1 MLQGEGSHR
10 EPAGAGADRA
20 GGREDRP
27 PVSPEGLGF
36 GRLFGGIRDAVIVA
50 DAESGQIVLWN
61 PAAEEI
67 FGYPPSEA
75 LGLEIDALVPG
86 RLKARHR
93 AGLARYRETGHGP
106 YIDSQELLD
115 LPALR
120 KGGEEIR
127 VEMSLTPIVPTEGA
141 AAGRRFA
148 LAIVRDVT
156 ERGESRR
163 RVEESEERFRLVA
176 RATNDVIWDSDLAT
190 DTQVW
195 DGAVEEMFGYP
206 AGQITDT
213 AWWEER
219 VHPDDRERVTA
230 SVEAALAEGGG
241 EVWTEEYRFRRA
253 DGGYSDVVDRAHVVR
268 DAESGE
274 AVRVL
279 GSMMDVTERRRAEEA
294 LRESEERFR
303 ILIQNALD
311 IIMVTDA
318 DGTIRYISPAVERVL
333 GYRPEEMV
341 GTNTAGYVH
350 QDDLEGAF
358 GELAAALAKPGV
370 HPVAVETRVRHK
382 SGSWRWLEGIAN
394 NLLEDPAV
402 EGLVFNHRD
411 VTERKWTERELAR
424 RAAELE
430 SSNAE
435 LERFAHA
442 VAHDLR
448 APLRTISSFSQLLLE
463 DHAGGLN
470 EEGKDYLTRV
480 GNAGRHMARVIDG
493 LLDLSRIARAEMRH
507 EEVDL
512 SSLAEGIVAELRRR
526 HPERRVEFAIRGGLV
541 AEGDRRLLRL
551 ALENLLGNAFKF
563 TARKSRARIE
573 FGATDHGGAP
583 TYYVRDN
590 GAGFD
595 MAYAGKLFGPFQ
607 RLHGQ
612 EEFDGVGIG
621 LAAVARV
628 VRRHGGRIWAEGEVG
643 RGATFY
649 FTL

>member
-1 MLQGEGSHR
+1 VR
-10 EPAGAGADRA
+10 P
-20 GGREDRP
+20 ED
-27 PVSPEGLGF
+27 LGI
-36 GRLFGGIRDAVIVA
+36 GRLFASIRDAVIVA
-50 DAESGQIVLWN
+50 EASSGRIVLWN

-67 FGYPPSEA
+67 FGYPLSEA
-75 LGLEIDALVPG
+75 LGLNIDALVPE

-93 AGLARYRETGHGP
+93 AGMARYRDTGHGP
-106 YIDSQELLD
+106 YVDSNELLD

-127 VEMSLTPIVPTEGA
+127 VEMSLTPVVPTEGA

-148 LAIVRDVT
+148 LAIARDVT
-156 ERGESRR
+156 ERSEARR

-176 RATNDVIWDSDLAT
+176 RATNEVIWDSDLKT
-190 DTQVW
+190 DKQVW
-195 DGAVEEMFGYP
+195 DGAVEAMLGYP
-206 AGQITDT
+206 AQQVTNT

-219 VHPDDRERVTA
+219 VHPEDRGRVTA
-230 SVEAALAEGGG
+230 SVEAVLGGGG
-241 EVWTEEYRFRRA
+241 EVWSEEYRFRRA
-253 DGGYSDVVDRAHVVR
+253 DGGYSDVADRAHVVR
-268 DAESGE
+268 DNETGE
-274 AVRVL
+274 PVRVL
-279 GSMMDVTERRRAEEA
+279 GSMMDVSDRRRAEEA

-303 ILIQNALD
+303 VLIQNALD

-341 GTNTAGYVH
+341 GANTADYVH
-350 QDDLEGAF
+350 PDDLEGAF
-358 GELAAALAKPGV
+358 GELAAALASPGV

-394 NLLEDPAV
+394 NLLWDPAV
-402 EGLVFNHRD
+402 KGLVFNHRD
-411 VTERKWTERELAR
+411 VTERKRIEQELER

-435 LERFAHA
+435 LERFAYA

-463 DHAGGLN
+463 DHAGGLD
-470 EEGKDYLTRV
+470 EEGEDYLRRV
-480 GNAGRHMARVIDG
+480 GNAGRHMAQVMDA
-493 LLDLSRIARAEMRH
+493 LLDLSRIARGEMRH
-507 EEVDL
+507 EEVNL
-512 SSLAEGIVAELRRR
+512 SSLVEDIAAELKRGQ
-526 HPERRVEFAIRGGLV
+526 PDRRVEFAIQGDLV

-563 TARKSRARIE
+563 TAKKPEARIE
-573 FGATDHGGAP
+573 FGATDQDGAP
-583 TYYVRDN
+583 AYYVRDN

-595 MAYAGKLFGPFQ
+595 QAYAGKLFGAFQ
-607 RLHGQ
+607 RLHDQ
-612 EEFDGVGIG
+612 DEFDGVGIG

-628 VRRHGGRIWAEGEVG
+628 VRRHGGRVWAEGEVG

>member
-1 MLQGEGSHR
+1 VR
-10 EPAGAGADRA
+10 P
-20 GGREDRP
+20 ED
-27 PVSPEGLGF
+27 LGI
-36 GRLFGGIRDAVIVA
+36 GRLFASIRDAVIVA
-50 DAESGQIVLWN
+50 EASSGRIVLWN

-67 FGYPPSEA
+67 FGYPLSEA
-75 LGLEIDALVPG
+75 LGLDIDALVPE
-86 RLKARHR
+86 RLKERHR
-93 AGLARYRETGHGP
+93 AGMARYRDTGHGP
-106 YIDSQELLD
+106 YVDSNELLD

-127 VEMSLTPIVPTEGA
+127 VEMSLTPVVPTEGA

-156 ERGESRR
+156 ERSEARR

-176 RATNDVIWDSDLAT
+176 RATNEVIWDSDLKT
-190 DTQVW
+190 DKQVW
-195 DGAVEEMFGYP
+195 DGAVEAMLGYS
-206 AGQITDT
+206 AQQVTNT

-219 VHPDDRERVTA
+219 VHPEDRGRVTA
-230 SVEAALAEGGG
+230 SVEAVLGGGG
-241 EVWTEEYRFRRA
+241 EVWSEEYRFRRA
-253 DGGYSDVVDRAHVVR
+253 DGGYSDVAARAHVVR
-268 DAESGE
+268 DAETGE
-274 AVRVL
+274 PVRVL
-279 GSMMDVTERRRAEEA
+279 GSMMDVSERRRAEEA

-303 ILIQNALD
+303 VLIQNALD

-318 DGTIRYISPAVERVL
+318 DGTIRYISPAVEWVL
-333 GYRPEEMV
+333 GYQPEEMV
-341 GTNTAGYVH
+341 GTNTADYVH
-350 QDDLEGAF
+350 PDDLEGAF
-358 GELAAALAKPGV
+358 GELAAALASPGV

-394 NLLEDPAV
+394 NLLRDPAV
-402 EGLVFNHRD
+402 KGLVFNHRD
-411 VTERKWTERELAR
+411 ITERKRIEQELER

-435 LERFAHA
+435 LERFAYA

-463 DHAGGLN
+463 DHAGGLD
-470 EEGKDYLTRV
+470 EEGEDYLRRV
-480 GNAGRHMARVIDG
+480 GNAGRHMAQVMDA
-493 LLDLSRIARAEMRH
+493 LLDLSRIARGEMRH

-512 SSLAEGIVAELRRR
+512 SSLAEDIAAKLKRGQ
-526 HPERRVEFAIRGGLV
+526 PDRRVEFAIQGDLV

-551 ALENLLGNAFKF
+551 ALENLLGNAWKF
-563 TARKSRARIE
+563 SAKKPEARIE
-573 FGATDHGGAP
+573 FGATDRDGAP
-583 TYYVRDN
+583 AHYVRDN

-595 MAYAGKLFGPFQ
+595 EAYAGKLFGAFQ
-607 RLHGQ
+607 RLHDQ
-612 EEFDGVGIG
+612 DEFDGVGIG

-628 VRRHGGRIWAEGEVG
+628 VRRHGGRVWAEGEVG